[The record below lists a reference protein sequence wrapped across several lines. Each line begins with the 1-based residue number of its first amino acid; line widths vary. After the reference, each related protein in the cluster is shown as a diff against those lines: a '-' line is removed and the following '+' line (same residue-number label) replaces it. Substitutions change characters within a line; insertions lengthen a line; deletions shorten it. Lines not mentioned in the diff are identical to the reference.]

1 MPRPV
6 TASTRAPAA
15 AAAKPESTQTIM
27 VWPHEDLATV
37 SVVRWRPFSPPG
49 LAIRPSQTEPGSP
62 PHHSQPPSMRVRDW
76 RMVCSCLWS
85 RHPLQETTLRGL
97 GMARPPPMLLGVSL
111 HSSPGS
117 PSFTRIPYQIGKLRQ
132 ERENTCCLSLFTP
145 AWEARRGCT
154 HRKKI
159 HLPIKLHEC
168 CDVNPPP
175 STNACSG

>member
-1 MPRPV
+1 MWSDGGLSLLRAWRSGPV
-6 TASTRAPAA
+6 KQSLGLPLTTAASFLR
-15 AAAKPESTQTIM
+15 M
-27 VWPHEDLATV
+27 
-37 SVVRWRPFSPPG
+37 
-49 LAIRPSQTEPGSP
+49 
-62 PHHSQPPSMRVRDW
+62 RDW
-76 RMVCSCLWS
+76 RRVCGCLWS
-85 RHPLQETTLRGL
+85 RHLLQETTLRGL

>member
-1 MPRPV
+1 ME
-6 TASTRAPAA
+6 AFLSSGLGDQAQSNRA
-15 AAAKPESTQTIM
+15 
-27 VWPHEDLATV
+27 WV
-37 SVVRWRPFSPPG
+37 SPSP
-49 LAIRPSQTEPGSP
+49 Q
-62 PHHSQPPSMRVRDW
+62 QPPSMRMRDW
-76 RMVCSCLWS
+76 RRVCGCLWS
-85 RHPLQETTLRGL
+85 RHLLQETTLRGL